1 MSDRDNKRP
10 SSATRTVGAVLFP
23 GFELLDV
30 FGPLEMFGVLEAHFD
45 VVTIAETPQPVS
57 SAQGPSVAVDRT
69 FDTPGKLDLLLV
81 PGGRGT
87 RVEADNSVMLKF
99 LAETYPRLEFL
110 ASVCT
115 GSGVLAAAGLL
126 DGRRATSNKLN
137 FAWASSQGQNTD
149 WLAEARWVEDGNVW
163 TSGGVAAGM
172 DMSLALIARLL
183 GETTAVRVA
192 EGTEYEWHRDADWD
206 PFAKIA
212 GLV

>member
-1 MSDRDNKRP
+1 MSDHNDKRP

-45 VVTIAETPQPVS
+45 IATIGETPEPIA
-57 SAQGPSVAVDRT
+57 SAQGPRVAVDRT
-69 FDTPGKLDLLLV
+69 FDSPGKLDLLLV

-87 RVEADNSVMLKF
+87 RHEADNPVMLDF
-99 LAETYPRLEFL
+99 LTASYPTLEFL
-110 ASVCT
+110 ASICT

-126 DGRRATSNKLN
+126 EGRRATSNKLN
-137 FAWASSQGQNTD
+137 FAWASSRGPNTD
-149 WLAEARWVEDGNVW
+149 WQAEARWVEDGNVW
-163 TSGGVAAGM
+163 TSGGVAAGI

-183 GETTAVRVA
+183 GETTAIKVA
-192 EGTEYEWHRDADWD
+192 EGTEYEWHRDAGWD

-212 GLV
+212 GLI